1 MQNNFNQNLKE
12 ENIFQDEINIINS
25 IINSIV
31 DKYIFQ
37 MVLDVQ
43 MFARICARK
52 SKRKIVVD
60 DRGLTGYE
68 GNLNARGA

>member
-1 MQNNFNQNLKE
+1 
-12 ENIFQDEINIINS
+12 
-25 IINSIV
+25 
-31 DKYIFQ
+31 

-60 DRGLTGYE
+60 DRGLIGYE

>member
-37 MVLDVQ
+37 MYKCLHV
-43 MFARICARK
+43 FAREKVKEKLLLMIE
-52 SKRKIVVD
+52 D
-60 DRGLTGYE
+60 
-68 GNLNARGA
+68 

>member
-12 ENIFQDEINIINS
+12 ENIFQDEINIINF